1 MCTNPTSRILK
12 SQGSRGQMLKGSGW
26 EPCSGTPGGEGRL
39 DKNSLGLLG
48 QGWLSSKQV
57 RTLAVNYGE
66 KWEMEDS
73 RGETEG
79 GKSGLES

>member
-1 MCTNPTSRILK
+1 MGGNPVLAR
-12 SQGSRGQMLKGSGW
+12 QG
-26 EPCSGTPGGEGRL
+26 GGGRL

-79 GKSGLES
+79 GKSGRES